1 MLAQTAVVVLF
12 ALSAWQRDP
21 AIRMEDA
28 YKWLFQATMGGE
40 HAVDREGAMA
50 WLEDEWATLG
60 APLAGEVEWE
70 PLTPDGRL
78 GRVNLRPFRARGG
91 DPLTLGEAFVRSAR
105 SFTEDRDGFLAEW
118 RALGDKLLAGSVG
131 TLTRADWEGV
141 DTVAKT
147 GFYGAMHHSATYER
161 DRKPA
166 YRVLTR
172 ADAEAVGSVKKEAQI
187 FRAAVG
193 AVLRVRAY

>member
-1 MLAQTAVVVLF
+1 MLSQAAIVLIF

-21 AIRMEDA
+21 SVRMEDA

-60 APLAGEVEWE
+60 APLPGEVEWE
-70 PLTPDGRL
+70 PLTADGRL
-78 GRVNLRPFRARGG
+78 GRVNLRPYRARGG
-91 DPLTLGEAFVRSAR
+91 DMTKLGDAFVRSAK
-105 SFTEDRDGFLAEW
+105 SFKENREALLTEW
-118 RALGDKLLAGSVG
+118 RALGDRLRGGAVG
-131 TLTRADWEGV
+131 TLTRAEWERV
-141 DTVAKT
+141 DAVAKSN
-147 GFYGAMHHSATYER
+147 FYGAMHHSPSYEK

-172 ADAEAVGSVKKEAQI
+172 ADAEAL
-187 FRAAVG
+187 G
-193 AVLRVRAY
+193 AIR